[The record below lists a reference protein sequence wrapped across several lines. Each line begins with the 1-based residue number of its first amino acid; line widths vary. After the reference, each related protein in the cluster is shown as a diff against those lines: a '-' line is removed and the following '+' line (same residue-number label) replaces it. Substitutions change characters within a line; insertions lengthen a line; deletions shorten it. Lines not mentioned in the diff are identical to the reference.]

1 MSVIVTRAGEVAVD
15 IPTDLIQLYGF
26 IATDGNVSHLR
37 PPHSTTGYQVTAGK
51 SLYIAR
57 MKVTGTGASGWW
69 KFGYADNDVGLNTA
83 TARTNGVMALG
94 LDDTGNNGIL
104 LLEANLA
111 TVTNPAPQ
119 DNFFWKLSIAAKYPF
134 LRRVGA
140 APNQSIMIWAF
151 EL

>member
-1 MSVIVTRAGEVAVD
+1 MSIIIGKSGEVAVD
-15 IPTDLIQLYGF
+15 SIPDIIQLYGF

-37 PPHSTTGYQVTAGK
+37 PPHSASGYQVTAGK
-51 SLYIAR
+51 TLYIAR

-69 KFGYADNDVGLNTA
+69 KFGYADNDVGLNTS

-94 LDDTGNNGIL
+94 VDDTGLNGIL

-111 TVTNPAPQ
+111 TVTNPASQ
-119 DNFFWKLSIAAKYPF
+119 DNFLWKLAAATKYPF
-134 LRRVGA
+134 VRRVGA
-140 APNQSIMIWAF
+140 APNQSIMVWAF